1 MTDKKKKIRDILLP
15 TLVLQMFAHESSD
28 ETLGEI
34 TDSFNDDIKK
44 LEEQVKQSIIDEKIS
59 NDRYNKE
66 QMKFR
71 KRFYKK

>member
-15 TLVLQMFAHESSD
+15 TLVLQMFAHKSSD

>member
-15 TLVLQMFAHESSD
+15 TLVLQMFAHKTSD
-28 ETLGEI
+28 ETLEEI

-44 LEEQVKQSIIDEKIS
+44 LEEQMKQSIIDEKIS